1 MHRRCLASVRRLGP
15 AFAALVA
22 LLFLLPRPARAN
34 AFDLYGFEPRGMGL
48 AGAQTATADDYT
60 AAYFNPAL
68 LAFQKKASVGASF
81 NWFDPHMDVT
91 ALDGDVRPLSPV
103 KPDDSLGWT
112 LGFVFPF
119 GGKVANRLSLGV
131 GLYLPSDVVM
141 RAETIDP
148 NQPNW
153 YLHQSGADRLTIA
166 ASLGVRITNWLS
178 VGVGLQMLGG
188 IQGNIDFQ
196 LDAIEYVFDARAFQ
210 AEVTTAVAGL
220 AGITLNFDAIGLRVG
235 LGYRGELE
243 VDYELPTIFRVMGD
257 LGDGR
262 KELAEID
269 FVVSGTVHYS
279 PHVFTLGAQWR
290 VIDPL
295 LLTLEARF
303 ALWSRAP
310 DPTVNVHL
318 NLDSEVEMLQ
328 DILGENF
335 DATGKGRRPQFA
347 NTLSLRAGAEYWF
360 VEEAFALRAG
370 YAFSPT
376 PVPLQ
381 NGSTNL
387 LDGDR
392 HTASIGAGLFFHDPL
407 DIFKEPIAF
416 EVAYQMHIIPERKAT
431 KKESASVASYRY
443 SGLINAVSATIR
455 YAF

>member
-1 MHRRCLASVRRLGP
+1 MHQRCLALVRL
-15 AFAALVA
+15 FV
-22 LLFLLPRPARAN
+22 LLATAVSLLPSTAGAN
-34 AFDLYGFEPRGMGL
+34 AFDIYGFEPRGMGL
-48 AGAQTATADDYT
+48 AGAQTATSDDYT
-60 AAYFNPAL
+60 AAYFNPSL

-81 NWFDPHMDVT
+81 NWFNPHLDVS
-91 ALDGDVRPLSPV
+91 ALDGDLRPLDPV

-119 GGKVANRLSLGV
+119 GGKVENRLSLGV
-131 GLYLPSDVVM
+131 GIYLPSDVVL

-148 NQPNW
+148 NKPNW
-153 YLHQSGADRLTIA
+153 YFFDSGADRLTIA
-166 ASLGVRITNWLS
+166 ASLGVRITDWLS
-178 VGVGLQMLGG
+178 LGVGLQMLGG

-196 LDAIEYVFDARAFQ
+196 LDAIEYVFDARAFK
-210 AEVTTAVAGL
+210 ADVTTAVAGL
-220 AGITLNFDAIGLRVG
+220 AGVTLNFDAIGLRVG
-235 LGYRGELE
+235 LGYRGALE
-243 VDYELPTIFRVMGD
+243 IDYELPTVFRVMGD

-262 KELAEID
+262 KEIAVID
-269 FVVSGTVHYS
+269 FTVAGTAHYS
-279 PHVFTLGAQWR
+279 PHTFTLGAQWR
-290 VIDPL
+290 VIDSL
-295 LLTLEARF
+295 LLTLEANF

-318 NLDSEVEMLQ
+318 NLDSDVEMLQ

-335 DATGKGRRPQFA
+335 DARGKGSKPQFA
-347 NTLSLRAGAEYWF
+347 NTLSLRFGAEYWF
-360 VEEAFALRAG
+360 VEETFALRAG

-392 HTASIGAGLFFHDPL
+392 HTASIGAGLFFRDPL

-416 EVAYQMHIIPERKAT
+416 EVAYQMHIIPEREAT
-431 KKESASVASYRY
+431 KRESASIASYRY